1 MKSDD
6 SGNITP
12 ADIEG
17 KLKDFKSELLSISGG
32 FSVLQKVRPSAMT
45 LLGMLL
51 RGNTKRKRK
60 RKSQK
65 QPIVQIQL
73 FPNVKKYFRD
83 SNSEND
89 T

>member
-32 FSVLQKVRPSAMT
+32 FSLLQKGGPSAT
-45 LLGMLL
+45 ALLGMLL
-51 RGNTKRKRK
+51 RGSNKCK

-73 FPNVKKYFRD
+73 FPSVKKYFRD

>member
-17 KLKDFKSELLSISGG
+17 KLKDFKSELLSISGS
-32 FSVLQKVRPSAMT
+32 FSVLQKVGPSAIT

-51 RGNTKRKRK
+51 RGSTKRKSR
-60 RKSQK
+60 SQK

-83 SNSEND
+83 SNSEKE

>member
-32 FSVLQKVRPSAMT
+32 FSLLQKVGPSAMT

-60 RKSQK
+60 RQK

>member
-32 FSVLQKVRPSAMT
+32 FSLLQKVGPSAT
-45 LLGMLL
+45 ALLGMLL
-51 RGNTKRKRK
+51 RGSNKRK

-83 SNSEND
+83 TNSEND

>member
-32 FSVLQKVRPSAMT
+32 FSLLQKVGPSAT
-45 LLGMLL
+45 ALLGMLL
-51 RGNTKRKRK
+51 RGGTKRK

>member
-32 FSVLQKVRPSAMT
+32 FSLLQKVGPSAAA

-51 RGNTKRKRK
+51 RGSSKRK

>member
-6 SGNITP
+6 SGTITP
-12 ADIEG
+12 ADIEE
-17 KLKDFKSELLSISGG
+17 KLKDFKSELLSMSGG
-32 FSVLQKVRPSAMT
+32 FSVLQKVGPSAMT
-45 LLGMLL
+45 LLGMLI
-51 RGNTKRKRK
+51 RGTTKRKRK
-60 RKSQK
+60 GQK

-83 SNSEND
+83 SNSENN

>member
-6 SGNITP
+6 SGNITS

-32 FSVLQKVRPSAMT
+32 FSLLQKVGPSAT
-45 LLGMLL
+45 ALLGMLL
-51 RGNTKRKRK
+51 RGSSKRK

>member
-32 FSVLQKVRPSAMT
+32 FSLLQKVGPSATT

-51 RGNTKRKRK
+51 RGSSKRK

>member
-1 MKSDD
+1 MRSDD

-32 FSVLQKVRPSAMT
+32 FSVLQKVGPSAMT

-51 RGNTKRKRK
+51 RGNTKRK

>member
-6 SGNITP
+6 SGTITP

-32 FSVLQKVRPSAMT
+32 FSVLQKVGPSAMT

-60 RKSQK
+60 GQK
-65 QPIVQIQL
+65 TTYC
-73 FPNVKKYFRD
+73 PN
-83 SNSEND
+83 STISECEEIFSRFKQ
-89 T
+89 

>member
-17 KLKDFKSELLSISGG
+17 KLKDFKSELLSMSGG
-32 FSVLQKVRPSAMT
+32 FSVLQKVGPSAMT
-45 LLGMLL
+45 LLGILI
-51 RGNTKRKRK
+51 RSTTKRK

-73 FPNVKKYFRD
+73 FPNVKKYFRE
-83 SNSEND
+83 SNSENN

>member
-32 FSVLQKVRPSAMT
+32 FPFCRR
-45 LLGMLL
+45 LGH
-51 RGNTKRKRK
+51 
-60 RKSQK
+60 Q
-65 QPIVQIQL
+65 Q
-73 FPNVKKYFRD
+73 
-83 SNSEND
+83 
-89 T
+89 

>member
-32 FSVLQKVRPSAMT
+32 FSLLQKVGPSAT
-45 LLGMLL
+45 ALLGMLL

-60 RKSQK
+60 RQK

>member
-32 FSVLQKVRPSAMT
+32 FLLQKVGPSAT
-45 LLGMLL
+45 ALLGMLL
-51 RGNTKRKRK
+51 RGSNKRK
-60 RKSQK
+60 RKSQSNLLSK
-65 QPIVQIQL
+65 
-73 FPNVKKYFRD
+73 FNYFRM
-83 SNSEND
+83 
-89 T
+89 

>member
-6 SGNITP
+6 SGTITP
-12 ADIEG
+12 ADIEE

-32 FSVLQKVRPSAMT
+32 FSLLQKVGPSAT
-45 LLGMLL
+45 ALLGMLL
-51 RGNTKRKRK
+51 RGRSTRK

>member
-6 SGNITP
+6 SGTITP
-12 ADIEG
+12 ADIEE
-17 KLKDFKSELLSISGG
+17 KLKDFKSELLSMSGG
-32 FSVLQKVRPSAMT
+32 FSVLQKVGPSVTT
-45 LLGMLL
+45 LLGILI
-51 RGNTKRKRK
+51 RGATKRK

-83 SNSEND
+83 SNSENN

>member
-32 FSVLQKVRPSAMT
+32 FSLLQKVGPSAT
-45 LLGMLL
+45 AHLGMLL
-51 RGNTKRKRK
+51 RGSNKRKG
-60 RKSQK
+60 KSQK

-83 SNSEND
+83 SNSENY